1 MGFFATLKAQQAYK
15 LHGKGDIA
23 GARKLYEEAIQKG
36 LDVPRFVL
44 AYCILLIRSGEYQ
57 LAKDQLVKV
66 QKMPGLTA
74 DQKVQLFIDYAAC
87 CYKLGDLPRAVDLLE
102 KQHRRQPTGTLYE
115 TLGYLYVEKY
125 AGEKPVAT
133 PAAPQPEEGEEAPA
147 PLTQAELDAQWE
159 EGKAAALAF
168 LQEAVEY
175 DEDDAITLD
184 NLGQF
189 YYRVLGDKAE
199 AKTWFDKAIAIKEGQ
214 IDTLWFL
221 SRYDLDNGDKAAA
234 IEKLETALEGNFSPL
249 NFADKPM
256 VEAEIAR
263 LKAE

>member
-1 MGFFATLKAQQAYK
+1 MGFFATFKAQKAYK
-15 LHGKGDIA
+15 LHGKGDIE
-23 GARKLYEEAIQKG
+23 GARKLYEEAIAQG

-57 LAKDQLVKV
+57 KAKDQLVKV

-87 CYKLGDLPRAVDLLE
+87 CYKLGDLDRGVDLLE

-115 TLGYLYVEKY
+115 TLGYMYVEKY
-125 AGEKPVAT
+125 SGEKPVAA
-133 PAAPQPEEGEEAPA
+133 PAPQVEEGEEAPA
-147 PLTQAELDAQWE
+147 VPTQEELDVQWE
-159 EGKAAALAF
+159 EGKAAAMAF

-184 NLGQF
+184 NLAQF
-189 YYRVLGDKAE
+189 HYRVLGDKAE
-199 AKTWFDKAIAIKEGQ
+199 AKKWFDKAIAIKEGQ

-221 SRYDLDNGDKAAA
+221 SRYDLDNGDTAAA
-234 IEKLETALEGNFSPL
+234 IEKLEKSLEGRFSVL
-249 NFADKPM
+249 NYKTKEQ
-256 VEAEIAR
+256 VQAEIDR
-263 LKAE
+263 LKK